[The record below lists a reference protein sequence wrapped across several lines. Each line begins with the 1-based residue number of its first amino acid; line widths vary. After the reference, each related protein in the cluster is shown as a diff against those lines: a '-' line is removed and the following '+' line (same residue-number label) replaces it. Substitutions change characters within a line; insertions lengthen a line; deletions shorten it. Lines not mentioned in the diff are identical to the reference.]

1 MIVSLFTAVTEA
13 VAKMEEINDADEGLG
28 FGGWLFLG
36 ILAAMALALVICT
49 VRKLAMVRIILIFRG
64 DHKK

>member
-1 MIVSLFTAVTEA
+1 MIVSLFTAVTKA

-36 ILAAMALALVICT
+36 ILAAMALALVI
-49 VRKLAMVRIILIFRG
+49 
-64 DHKK
+64 